1 MYLYTRDLQEAK
13 YQSLLS
19 IRESTELKYLNDSK
33 AFIEYSI
40 DMDDIYKNIEEYNP
54 NKKGKI
60 LIIFYDLMADMLSNK
75 NLSNINCIIH
85 YRKKIKYFSCF
96 YYLMQQTILL

>member
-1 MYLYTRDLQEAK
+1 MNHILTKCIYILEIYTKQNINH
-13 YQSLLS
+13 YQLF
-19 IRESTELKYLNDSK
+19 RERTELKYLNDSK

-60 LIIFYDLMADMLSNK
+60 LIIFYDLMTDMLSNK
-75 NLSNINCIIH
+75 KLIQH
-85 YRKKIKYFSCF
+85 
-96 YYLMQQTILL
+96 